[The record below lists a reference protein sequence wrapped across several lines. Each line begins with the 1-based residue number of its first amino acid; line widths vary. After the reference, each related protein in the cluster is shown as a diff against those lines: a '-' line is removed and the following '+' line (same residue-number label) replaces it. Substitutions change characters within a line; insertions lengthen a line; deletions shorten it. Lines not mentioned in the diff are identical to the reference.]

1 MSKSSRYISQSPRT
15 FVVSAMESARQ
26 LLGSIIRVRISDG
39 RIIEGEL
46 QCLDK
51 DLNLVLGSAVEYH
64 GKIKLVQNT
73 TYLI

>member
-1 MSKSSRYISQSPRT
+1 
-15 FVVSAMESARQ
+15 MESARQ
-26 LLGSIIRVRISDG
+26 LLGSMIRVRISDG

-64 GKIKLVQNT
+64 GMIKLVQNT

>member
-1 MSKSSRYISQSPRT
+1 
-15 FVVSAMESARQ
+15 MESARQ
-26 LLGSIIRVRISDG
+26 LLGSMIRVRISDG

-46 QCLDK
+46 QCLDR

-64 GKIKLVQNT
+64 GMIKLVQNK